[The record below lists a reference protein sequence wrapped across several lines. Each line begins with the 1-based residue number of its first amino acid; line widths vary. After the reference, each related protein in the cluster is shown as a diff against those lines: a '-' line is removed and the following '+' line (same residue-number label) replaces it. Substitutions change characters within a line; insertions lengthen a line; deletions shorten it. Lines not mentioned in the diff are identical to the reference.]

1 MNELS
6 DFPTGGRVLFEGR
19 DVREMSK
26 SELDALWK
34 ELLGECSSREGA
46 IACRAF
52 DIGWCMCRK
61 AVE

>member
-1 MNELS
+1 MNELG
-6 DFPTGGRVLFEGR
+6 DFPSPQRL
-19 DVREMSK
+19 DEMGK
-26 SELDALWK
+26 DELDALWM

-61 AVE
+61 AVER

>member
-6 DFPTGGRVLFEGR
+6 DFPSPQQL
-19 DVREMSK
+19 DEMSK